1 MAMARHKSSETF
13 RITHELELIGCSPQ
27 GGILI
32 PLTIFH
38 RCVNNRSLLSE
49 SISSKLG

>member
-1 MAMARHKSSETF
+1 MAMARHKSSETL

-27 GGILI
+27 GGI